1 MLANNAYVF
10 PGDTQNLDSQF
21 HPVVVLYSD
30 HPEPPQPTY

>member
-10 PGDTQNLDSQF
+10 PGDTQNLDGQSN
-21 HPVVVLYSD
+21 PVAVHYSD